1 MGVDYYAKTILG
13 VRIKNPICQIDTRG
27 CTHKDPGIGIQARF
41 CPECGKPM
49 WEKSKG
55 LHPALKDIDEVYE
68 NTDKLGMIHSTDG
81 EEYFVGFF
89 FRNTR
94 SSRCS
99 EGHLSKIE
107 ITKNFLDIGKTK
119 NKLKE
124 VLKDLYDE
132 GEFGLWTVLY
142 CSY

>member
-13 VRIKNPICQIDTRG
+13 VRVKNPICEVHTRG
-27 CTHKDPGIGIQARF
+27 CTHLDSGINARF

-55 LHPALKDIDEVYE
+55 LNPVLQDIDEVYE
-68 NTDKLGMIHSTDG
+68 NTDKLGIIHSTDG

-89 FRNTR
+89 FRNTKSSR
-94 SSRCS
+94 SSGS
-99 EGHLSKIE
+99 HISKIE
-107 ITKNFLDIGKTK
+107 ITKSFLDMDATRK
-119 NKLKE
+119 KLKE

-132 GEFGLWTVLY
+132 REFGLWTVLY

>member
-13 VRIKNPICQIDTRG
+13 VKIKNPICEVRTRG
-27 CTHKDPGIGIQARF
+27 CTHLDSGTQAKF

-55 LHPALKDIDEVYE
+55 LNPVLQDINEVYE
-68 NTDKLGMIHSTDG
+68 HTDSLGMMQSTDG

-89 FRNTR
+89 FRKTR
-94 SSRCS
+94 SSRNS

-107 ITKNFLDIGKTK
+107 ITKKFLDMDATRK
-119 NKLKE
+119 KLKE

-132 GEFGLWTVLY
+132 REFGLWTILY